1 MPVYP
6 VYEVSWKRWGGVMV
20 LVALLPAWSVLH
32 GGAGWAADLRP
43 LPRPLLSSPEDISI
57 AANSNIA
64 EAPRKATT
72 GELTGELNSRERPP
86 RAAENSDTAAGNR
99 PIDTLETEQEDTL
112 VIPEVEVK
120 GRREGF
126 EFDPVRSRTTVTAK
140 ELERRQSDNV
150 FNVLQ
155 DIPGVSINGGPLASG
170 MKFNIRGFSDTEDV
184 LIKLDG
190 AQRNFEKYRFGSGV
204 FIEPELLKAIEVT
217 RGPAGALQG
226 SGAIGGVV
234 EMRTKDATDL
244 LQPGQRAGARLKG
257 GWSSNNEEKVGSA
270 SAYGVAFDSLD
281 LLVNGTWRESD
292 NITTASGKELQNTKA
307 NRVSGLAKAT
317 YRPRADAFIA
327 FGAVHYQEEVL
338 QPFDATV
345 GVPGVFGFVRRAVND
360 TTPTVNFEYRPAS
373 QTLVPWINLKGT
385 VGYTSTSV
393 TDSDKQDASG
403 VPIPN
408 SPTNFFDYR
417 IPTLDLTNTT
427 LLRAGSVRNTLT
439 YGVQYNRNS
448 RESKTNQLNPT
459 TQKRE
464 TVENLSQPSGDK
476 SYLAYMLQ
484 NRLEI
489 GDLSLTAGLRH
500 DTYTVEVTAQ
510 QTRDLLQAENRSP
523 LIEFARTT
531 PSAGIAWNVLGRP
544 LTLFSNYSEAFR
556 PPLVDEYFTQ
566 GAFSRC
572 ASFLF
577 GALAQ
582 NSGVCGNFY
591 APQSSRNYEA
601 GLSLNYPNL
610 FTSGDVLTAKVVY
623 YRSLVEHTL
632 YSLAAR
638 TASGA
643 FCDPLNLFGGG
654 GNNRVCA
661 HVTQDG
667 KERREGLEFEL
678 GFRTGR
684 WFSNLSM
691 AAVRGKQ
698 VCDGEQ
704 DLFDIPGNTLVFTL
718 GRSDLGNRLEYGY
731 RVRAVGGRRVITGST
746 AVISPCNSGL
756 IIGDQAG
763 YVLHN
768 LFAAYQPTQWLSL
781 NLAVDNFTNTQYFLN
796 NGFGGGIGQE
806 APGYNVRFFATLVF

>member
-1 MPVYP
+1 MR
-6 VYEVSWKRWGGVMV
+6 VYEVSWKRWERVVV
-20 LVALLPAWSVLH
+20 LAGLLLAWPVLLH

-43 LPRPLLSSPEDISI
+43 PPRPMFSGPDGI
-57 AANSNIA
+57 NIA
-64 EAPRKATT
+64 TNSSATETPGKATT
-72 GELTGELNSRERPP
+72 EERNNGERQP
-86 RAAENSDTAAGNR
+86 RAAETIKPTAGNR
-99 PIDTLETEQEDTL
+99 PIDTSEIEQGDTVL
-112 VIPEVEVK
+112 VAEEVEVK
-120 GRREGF
+120 GKREGF

-150 FNVLQ
+150 FTVLQ

-234 EMRTKDATDL
+234 EMRTKDAADL
-244 LQPGQRAGARLKG
+244 LRPGELAGARLKG

-270 SAYGVAFDSLD
+270 SAYGVAFDSLE
-281 LLVNGTWRESD
+281 LLVNGAWRESD
-292 NITTASGKELQNTKA
+292 NIRTASGKELQNTKA

-327 FGAVHYQEEVL
+327 FGTVHYQEEVL
-338 QPFDATV
+338 QPFDATI
-345 GVPGVFGFVRRAVND
+345 GIPGLFGFVRRAVHD
-360 TTPTVNFEYRPAS
+360 TTPTVNFEYTPAAHILS
-373 QTLVPWINLKGT
+373 PWINLKGT

-393 TDSDKQDASG
+393 TDSDRQDASG
-403 VPIPN
+403 KPIPN

-427 LLRAGSVRNTLT
+427 LLRVGSVRNTLT
-439 YGVQYNRNS
+439 YGVQYNNNS
-448 RESKTNQLNPT
+448 RTSMTNQLNPT

-489 GDLSLTAGLRH
+489 GDLSLTGGLRH

-531 PSAGIAWNVLGRP
+531 PSAGIAWNMLGGP

-566 GAFSRC
+566 GAFGRC

-577 GALAQ
+577 GALALP
-582 NSGVCGNFY
+582 SGVCGNLY

-601 GLSLNYPNL
+601 GLSLNHPNL

-623 YRSLVEHTL
+623 FRSLVEHTL
-632 YSLAAR
+632 YSLSAR

-643 FCDPLNLFGGG
+643 LCDPFNLFGGG
-654 GNNRVCA
+654 GNNLVCT

-698 VCDGEQ
+698 VCDGDR
-704 DLFDIPGNTLVFTL
+704 DLFDIPGDTLVFTL
-718 GRSDLGNRLEYGY
+718 GRSDLGKQLEYGY
-731 RVRAVGGRRVITGST
+731 RVRAVGGRRVVTGSSAQ
-746 AVISPCNSGL
+746 AVTPCNTGL
-756 IIGDQAG
+756 LIGDQAG

-768 LFAAYQPTQWLSL
+768 LFAAYQPTPWLSL
-781 NLAVDNFTNTQYFLN
+781 NLAIDNFTNTQYFLN

-806 APGYNVRFFATLVF
+806 APGYNVRFFTTLVF